1 VEFPTDP
8 LTMAEMTADTRAGP
22 LELLVQCEEEGV
34 DILFY
39 LEGNSN
45 MSTNSDK
52 TKKDAVDLED
62 SQLPALNKRPDN
74 CIGILYMTAA
84 LHALL
89 QDEAERLRKSQ
100 VSNLWWIA
108 TFAGEFGERP
118 TIEDVFNTAPAIA
131 ENVDLFIY
139 DRQAMPDG
147 YQDAQGRLPRSAKQY
162 KSIDD
167 NSSRLLDNQV
177 AIETLEE
184 ASYQADHLKARDLF
198 QDLDQKARMRDVSRK
213 AGEDN
218 AKVAQRTRM
227 EAAAKGATA
236 RYGFDLEV

>member
-1 VEFPTDP
+1 
-8 LTMAEMTADTRAGP
+8 MAEMTVDTDAGP

-34 DILFY
+34 DISFY
-39 LEGNSN
+39 QLEGNSN
-45 MSTNSDK
+45 MSTNSE
-52 TKKDAVDLED
+52 KKATPAVDID
-62 SQLPALNKRPDN
+62 GLPALNEKPDG
-74 CIGILYMTAA
+74 CIGILYMTAD

-131 ENVDLFIY
+131 ENVDLFTY

-167 NSSRLLDNQV
+167 NAGRLLANQV
-177 AIETLEE
+177 AIETLEK
-184 ASYQADHLKARDLF
+184 ASYNADHLKARDLF
-198 QDLDQKARMRDVSRK
+198 AELDQKARMRDVSRK

-227 EAAAKGATA
+227 AEAAKGATA

>member
-1 VEFPTDP
+1 MEFPTDP

-22 LELLVQCEEEGV
+22 LELLEQCEEEGV
-34 DILFY
+34 DISFY

-52 TKKDAVDLED
+52 TKPAVDTGDLT
-62 SQLPALNKRPDN
+62 ALNEKPEG
-74 CIGILYMTAA
+74 CIGFLYMTAD

-100 VSNLWWIA
+100 VSNMWWIS

-118 TIEDVFNTAPAIA
+118 TIEDVFHTAPAIA

-167 NSSRLLDNQV
+167 NAGRLLANQV
-177 AIETLEE
+177 AIETLDK
-184 ASYQADHLKARDLF
+184 AGYQADHLKARDLF